1 MGLRGIPAFF
11 SFLRGTFPV
20 QLMLVHLKKNQV
32 LLLFWVFLFGF
43 ILFDWGKLFGIPYLF
58 LDPEYQGRVSV
69 RSLFVLGLAF
79 GVFHTSFQITCYI
92 LDSHRF
98 RLLTGARKA
107 IDFYTLN
114 NGLLPL
120 AYLLVFCIRFWTF
133 QVERGLEDRTEATLE
148 TLAFTGGFLWIFLLT
163 HFYFR
168 FTRSRPLRHLAGA
181 IDRRLRNLSFFRLSL
196 WKRLRSFRDTKARVR
211 HFIDDSF
218 RVKQVRETDK
228 QAHRDPSHTVFSSDH
243 LAAVILEVGTIL
255 LLVFLGIFN
264 ERPLLQ
270 IPAAASIFLFFAFIQ
285 MLIGALSYWLRG
297 WSISVFLLT
306 AILVNSLF
314 SSGVLERQYPAFGL
328 DYSKKV
334 PYNNPRIRAMAEPV
348 QYVKD
353 SLSTIAILEKWKEKQ
368 SEPRPI
374 MVINCTSGGGIR
386 SATWTMRT
394 LHYADSCLRG
404 GLMQH
409 TALITGASGGLLGAA
424 YYRELFLQ
432 SKIQDDSAYLSR
444 RAIDNIARDILN
456 PVVFSLVTNDLI
468 IRLRHFNDGKYE
480 YSADRGLVFDN
491 TLHKNLG
498 NALRKNLY
506 HYANPERQA
515 LIPLLFITPV
525 IVNDGRRLYISPQPI
540 SYMTWDKNV
549 SLQTPDY
556 KLVRG
561 IEMTRY
567 FEKCDAMR
575 LSFASALRMN
585 ATFPYI
591 TPNVGLP
598 ATPSI
603 EVMDGGLSDNFGIS
617 DALKFVHTFK
627 PWIEAHTAGVL
638 LLCIRDTP
646 RERPFRKKTNDSW
659 FSRILNPVGSVYANW
674 ARNQD
679 YNNDQQTEYLRRSMN
694 VPLESVTFQY
704 LAPGD
709 LVETL
714 DESKAEGRASLSWH
728 LTTFEKAGIE
738 ASIHN
743 PRNQEA
749 LNRLKRVLIPPLTG
763 EKSK

>member
-1 MGLRGIPAFF
+1 M
-11 SFLRGTFPV
+11 
-20 QLMLVHLKKNQV
+20 
-32 LLLFWVFLFGF
+32 
-43 ILFDWGKLFGIPYLF
+43 
-58 LDPEYQGRVSV
+58 
-69 RSLFVLGLAF
+69 
-79 GVFHTSFQITCYI
+79 
-92 LDSHRF
+92 
-98 RLLTGARKA
+98 
-107 IDFYTLN
+107 
-114 NGLLPL
+114 
-120 AYLLVFCIRFWTF
+120 
-133 QVERGLEDRTEATLE
+133 
-148 TLAFTGGFLWIFLLT
+148 
-163 HFYFR
+163 
-168 FTRSRPLRHLAGA
+168 
-181 IDRRLRNLSFFRLSL
+181 
-196 WKRLRSFRDTKARVR
+196 
-211 HFIDDSF
+211 
-218 RVKQVRETDK
+218 
-228 QAHRDPSHTVFSSDH
+228 
-243 LAAVILEVGTIL
+243 
-255 LLVFLGIFN
+255 
-264 ERPLLQ
+264 
-270 IPAAASIFLFFAFIQ
+270 
-285 MLIGALSYWLRG
+285 
-297 WSISVFLLT
+297 
-306 AILVNSLF
+306 
-314 SSGVLERQYPAFGL
+314 
-328 DYSKKV
+328 
-334 PYNNPRIRAMAEPV
+334 
-348 QYVKD
+348 
-353 SLSTIAILEKWKEKQ
+353 
-368 SEPRPI
+368 
-374 MVINCTSGGGIR
+374 
-386 SATWTMRT
+386 
-394 LHYADSCLRG
+394 
-404 GLMQH
+404 
-409 TALITGASGGLLGAA
+409 
-424 YYRELFLQ
+424 
-432 SKIQDDSAYLSR
+432 
-444 RAIDNIARDILN
+444 ARDILN

-491 TLHKNLG
+491 TLHKNLR

-598 ATPSI
+598 ATPAI

-617 DALKFVHTFK
+617 DALKFVHTFR
-627 PWIEAHTAGVL
+627 PWIETHTAGVL

-679 YNNDQQTEYLRRSMN
+679 YNNDLQTDYLRRSMK

-738 ASIHN
+738 ASILN

-749 LNRLKRVLIPPLTG
+749 LIRLKQVLCVPPEG
-763 EKSK
+763 ENSTR